1 MIFRKFIA
9 TLTVCAAALVGSAQT
24 VDFNFMNVGDIYLV
38 VENMHFFRNNEFDGG
53 HVKGYTLPGFTLTPR
68 LAWQWTENVTVEAG
82 AHWIHYWGSS
92 SYPHGTYWGLA
103 DYEADGKAMH
113 VVPWLRAS
121 VDFGKGWRMVFGSLG
136 SGIDHNLPLPL
147 WDNELQQIAD
157 PEAGL
162 RLTHNSTHIDLDVW
176 CDWRDFIFNNSPTQE
191 RFVFGSSVVT
201 KPSNP
206 ESWVHISVPLH
217 FIAMH
222 NGGEILAQ
230 RIKAT
235 NNFNA
240 ATGVTAEF
248 DINTMAN
255 GSYVQ
260 VDLLAAGYHQH
271 GNDSIPFTLGYGL
284 FSAITLGY
292 NDLSLQAAWW
302 RGDRFNSLLGDEF
315 FCNMSA
321 MTPGM
326 VFGRYDMFVTTLMYD
341 TYVARR
347 TRLTLY
353 ATLYYN
359 AATRVTY
366 ANGTAADIPAATSF
380 AFGAVLHLSPRLKIK

>member
-1 MIFRKFIA
+1 
-9 TLTVCAAALVGSAQT
+9 
-24 VDFNFMNVGDIYLV
+24 
-38 VENMHFFRNNEFDGG
+38 
-53 HVKGYTLPGFTLTPR
+53 
-68 LAWQWTENVTVEAG
+68 
-82 AHWIHYWGSS
+82 
-92 SYPHGTYWGLA
+92 
-103 DYEADGKAMH
+103 
-113 VVPWLRAS
+113 
-121 VDFGKGWRMVFGSLG
+121 
-136 SGIDHNLPLPL
+136 
-147 WDNELQQIAD
+147 
-157 PEAGL
+157 
-162 RLTHNSTHIDLDVW
+162 
-176 CDWRDFIFNNSPTQE
+176 
-191 RFVFGSSVVT
+191 
-201 KPSNP
+201 
-206 ESWVHISVPLH
+206 
-217 FIAMH
+217 MH

-248 DINTMAN
+248 DLNTMAS

-302 RGDRFNSLLGDEF
+302 RGDRFNSLLGEEF

-326 VFGRYDMFVTTLMYD
+326 VFGRYDMFLTTLTYD

-347 TRLTLY
+347 TRLTLD